1 MNYPTPSV
9 GRQVWYYPATGD
21 KLESDPIPWA
31 ATVIKVEGPSWEH
44 SSYSPV
50 NLLAIN
56 PDTGEQFFVSDVVH
70 SPHPLAKRDCFSWM
84 PYQLGQHEQQL
95 AKVQAAE
102 KARWHTANPVP
113 ASVVTGQSVLSGQVS
128 INGDNQCLVTRSR

>member
-9 GRQVWYYPATGD
+9 GRQVWYYPAASD
-21 KLESDPIPWA
+21 KLEFEPTPWA
-31 ATVIKVEGPSWEH
+31 ATIIKVEGDSWEH

-70 SPHPLAKRDCFSWM
+70 SPKPLAKRDCFSWM
-84 PYQLGQHEQQL
+84 PYQLEQHEKQL
-95 AKVQAAE
+95 AKIQADK
-102 KARWHTANPVP
+102 KARCYAANPVP
-113 ASVVTGQSVLSGQVS
+113 ASVAGGQSALSGQVS
-128 INGDNQCLVTRSR
+128 INGDLQCLVNRSR

>member
-9 GRQVWYYPATGD
+9 GRQVWYYPAAGD
-21 KLESDPIPWA
+21 KLESEPTPWA
-31 ATVIKVEGPSWEH
+31 ATVIKVEGYSWEH

-70 SPHPLAKRDCFSWM
+70 SPKPLAKRDCFSWM
-84 PYQLGQHEQQL
+84 PYQLEQHQKQL
-95 AKVQAAE
+95 GKFQAVE
-102 KARWHTANPVP
+102 NARCWAANPAPVP
-113 ASVVTGQSVLSGQVS
+113 VAASQSDVSCDLQCQV
-128 INGDNQCLVTRSR
+128 NRSR